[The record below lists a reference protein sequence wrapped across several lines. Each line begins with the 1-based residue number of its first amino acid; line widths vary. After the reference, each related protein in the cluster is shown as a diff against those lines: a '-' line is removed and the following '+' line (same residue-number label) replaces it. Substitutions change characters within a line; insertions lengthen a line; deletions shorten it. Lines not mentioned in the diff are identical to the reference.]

1 VSTSRR
7 VPSSEPFAT
16 KIDRPLPRLDTPLMG
31 VAALQQSH
39 LDEVLE
45 HVNVPSY
52 IIDATGIVRWLNRAA
67 RNIVGD
73 VRGRQFTSVV
83 TPEDTLRAREVFARK
98 VVGRAPVTDAGVVL
112 LGADGGL
119 VAVEVSSVP
128 LLDGDRVVGVFGQVN
143 SAVDAR
149 PATRSARPTRP

>member
-1 VSTSRR
+1 MRPEVSTSRR

-16 KIDRPLPRLDTPLMG
+16 EIDRPLPRLDTPLMG
-31 VAALQQSH
+31 VSALQQSH

-112 LGADGGL
+112 LGADGVL
-119 VAVEVSSVP
+119 VAMEVSSPP
-128 LLDGDRVVGVFGQVN
+128 LIVGASF
-143 SAVDAR
+143 AVSY
-149 PATRSARPTRP
+149 ATE